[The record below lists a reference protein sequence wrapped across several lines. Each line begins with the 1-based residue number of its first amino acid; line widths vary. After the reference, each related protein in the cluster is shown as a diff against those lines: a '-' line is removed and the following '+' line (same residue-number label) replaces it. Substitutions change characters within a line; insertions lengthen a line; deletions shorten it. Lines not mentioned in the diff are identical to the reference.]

1 MVALASCDHQKCK
14 LRIVAGADGF
24 LVAEL
29 RVCTVVWTA
38 IDSIAENF
46 VFFFL
51 QPQAIKSKTSAYME
65 HLLQNVVD
73 FALITKAFM

>member
-1 MVALASCDHQKCK
+1 M
-14 LRIVAGADGF
+14 
-24 LVAEL
+24 EL
-29 RVCTVVWTA
+29 KHFWKFKQIIWTIEYLYTVVETA

-46 VFFFL
+46 FFFL
-51 QPQAIKSKTSAYME
+51 QPLAIKSKTSAYME

>member
-1 MVALASCDHQKCK
+1 MFPNL
-14 LRIVAGADGF
+14 LN
-24 LVAEL
+24 
-29 RVCTVVWTA
+29 TVVWTA

-46 VFFFL
+46 FFL
-51 QPQAIKSKTSAYME
+51 QPLAIKSKTSAYME

>member
-1 MVALASCDHQKCK
+1 MET
-14 LRIVAGADGF
+14 F
-24 LVAEL
+24 
-29 RVCTVVWTA
+29 TVMWTA

-51 QPQAIKSKTSAYME
+51 KALAIKSKTSAYME

>member
-1 MVALASCDHQKCK
+1 MIANCRKHEYDTNLGCILNLSY
-14 LRIVAGADGF
+14 
-24 LVAEL
+24 
-29 RVCTVVWTA
+29 TVVWTA

-46 VFFFL
+46 FFL
-51 QPQAIKSKTSAYME
+51 QPLAIKSKTSAYME

>member
-1 MVALASCDHQKCK
+1 MSTEFFKNSSNIALTNLITDFS
-14 LRIVAGADGF
+14 
-24 LVAEL
+24 
-29 RVCTVVWTA
+29 TVVWTA

-46 VFFFL
+46 VVFFL
-51 QPQAIKSKTSAYME
+51 QPLPIKSKASAYIE

>member
-1 MVALASCDHQKCK
+1 MFKDFFHRKY
-14 LRIVAGADGF
+14 
-24 LVAEL
+24 
-29 RVCTVVWTA
+29 TVVWTA

-46 VFFFL
+46 FFFL
-51 QPQAIKSKTSAYME
+51 QPLAIKSKTSAYME